1 VSRVNQIDATR
12 RLIDTGQAALATPVL
27 TLPPSPWVR
36 CVHGGDEQQ
45 HHNQLSSEEQVDLGH
60 GEKGPGVS
68 EQSLS
73 PLARFWPSSPAKEQR
88 LQALPGGVCP
98 GLSQSR

>member
-1 VSRVNQIDATR
+1 MQVGLGSPLLGGL
-12 RLIDTGQAALATPVL
+12 RLLQRWLCRFQ
-27 TLPPSPWVR
+27 PWGR

-60 GEKGPGVS
+60 GEKGSGVS

-73 PLARFWPSSPAKEQR
+73 PLARFWLSSPAKEQR
-88 LQALPGGVCP
+88 PLASLAACAPG
-98 GLSQSR
+98 